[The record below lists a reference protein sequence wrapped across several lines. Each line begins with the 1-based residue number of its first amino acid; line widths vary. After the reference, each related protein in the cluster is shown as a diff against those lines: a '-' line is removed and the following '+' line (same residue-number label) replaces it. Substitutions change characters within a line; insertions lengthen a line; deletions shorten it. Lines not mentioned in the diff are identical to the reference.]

1 MSTMKSPQDR
11 LALFLPGLYE
21 GGAERIFIN
30 LAQGFSTRGYPVD
43 LVLARAE
50 GPYMTQIPD
59 GVRLIDLKA
68 SRVLASVPAL
78 VKYLNSERPAALL
91 SGMFANIIA
100 LWARRLSA
108 ATGRLILTEHN
119 TLSSVVDNKKDLRW
133 QLYPKLAG
141 CFYPWAN
148 NIIAVSNDV
157 ANDLTRIAKIPQNLI
172 QVIYNPVVTPD
183 LKEKSKASLD
193 HPWFRAG
200 EPPVILAV
208 GRLTD
213 QKAFDVL
220 IQAFSL
226 IRKNQVA
233 RLLILGEGENRSALE
248 ALIQKLGLEQ
258 DVSLMG
264 FVQNPYPY
272 MAQASIF
279 VLPSRWE
286 GLPTVLVEALYLGAP
301 VVATNCPGGSRE
313 ILKNGKFGT
322 LIPVDD
328 PLILANAIK
337 ESLGAHRSLPP
348 RESWQPFNLDFV
360 LDRYINLL
368 LGVS

>member
-1 MSTMKSPQDR
+1 MMKSSQER

-30 LAQGFSTRGYPVD
+30 LAKGFSDRGYPVD

-50 GPYMTQIPD
+50 GPYMSQIPAS
-59 GVRLIDLKA
+59 VRLIDLKA
-68 SRVLASVPAL
+68 PRVLGSVPAL
-78 VKYLNSERPAALL
+78 VKYLNSERPVALL
-91 SGMFANIIA
+91 SAMFANVIA

-108 ATGRLILTEHN
+108 VTGRLILTEHN

-133 QLYPKLAG
+133 QVYPKLAG
-141 CFYPWAN
+141 CFYPWADH
-148 NIIAVSNDV
+148 IIAVSNDV
-157 ANDLTRIAKIPQNLI
+157 ADDLTRIAKIPHDLI

-183 LKEKSKASLD
+183 LKEKSEEPLD
-193 HPWFRAG
+193 HPWFKAG

-220 IQAFSL
+220 IRAFSI

-233 RLLILGEGENRSALE
+233 RLLILGEGENRLDLE
-248 ALIQKLGLEQ
+248 TLIKQLGLEQ
-258 DVSLMG
+258 DVKMMG

-272 MAQASIF
+272 MAHASLF

-313 ILKNGKFGT
+313 ILKDGQYGK

-328 PLILANAIK
+328 PLILADAIN
-337 ESLGAHRSLPP
+337 ESLSMQRPIPP

-360 LDRYINLL
+360 VDRYVNLL